1 MQGGVMEKEE
11 MVLFVL
17 ALLCIGASSILLP
30 I

>member
-1 MQGGVMEKEE
+1 MQGGVREKEE

-17 ALLCIGASSILLP
+17 ALLCIGAISTLLP